1 MLLWLETVCVLVNL
15 APQLCIYF
23 NATLQYCIQF
33 FVGLYKRGLRTN
45 TWPNLRVSYR
55 TQSCEV
61 RVCFCTSVGCA
72 EPPVMNDVQLTGLHI
87 QYQTHTHT
95 HTQCPR
101 HRGDYLTLN
110 VGMLLQQTHS
120 HVSRRVE
127 AGWRVIDLLVFNAV
141 CKRRLISAHLQT
153 NLLLKT
159 LVPQLLL
166 LALGICHLTVSD
178 TPLSF

>member
-110 VGMLLQQTHS
+110 VGMLLQ
-120 HVSRRVE
+120 
-127 AGWRVIDLLVFNAV
+127 
-141 CKRRLISAHLQT
+141 
-153 NLLLKT
+153 
-159 LVPQLLL
+159 
-166 LALGICHLTVSD
+166 
-178 TPLSF
+178 